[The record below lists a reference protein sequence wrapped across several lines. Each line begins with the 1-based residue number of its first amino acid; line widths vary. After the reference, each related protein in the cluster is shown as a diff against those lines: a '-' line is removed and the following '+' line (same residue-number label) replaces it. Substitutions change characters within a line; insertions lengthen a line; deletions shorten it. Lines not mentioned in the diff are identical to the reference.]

1 MALDIK
7 QYFFDSIDPTGDE
20 PGDER
25 IYPADE
31 FVQGAIATLVTNGIY
46 NAGENCKIVP
56 TEYDYTVAMMPGRAY
71 IDGYSMNAV
80 KAFGDEDARQ
90 LLAVS
95 KPTGTTRCDRI
106 VIRLNRD
113 FTLDG
118 RFIKPMVVSGTEG
131 TTEPPEL
138 VRTAELYDISLAT
151 VIVRQGTAIIPEE
164 DITDT
169 RFDPAVC
176 GTAGFKPDP
185 DLTDLV
191 DQFYTKWSTEYAEAL
206 EEALAGFASYE
217 DIPGLSDALN
227 ELAAQKANAPIV
239 AENVQVAQ
247 EAWAQTNTYSDY
259 PFSATAE
266 VTGMTA
272 DMIPEVVF
280 SLKDATSGTF
290 APIVEA
296 TTNGVILYASEQVQ
310 STIVLPTIIGWSKN
324 A

>member
-56 TEYDYTVAMMPGRAY
+56 TEYEYTVAMTPGRAY

-80 KAFGDEDARQ
+80 KAFGDEDVRQ
-90 LLAVS
+90 LLAVP

-113 FTLDG
+113 FTLTG
-118 RFIKPMVVSGTEG
+118 RFIKPMVVTGTEG
-131 TTEPPEL
+131 STEPPEL

-151 VIVRQGTAIIPEE
+151 VIVRQGTSVIPEE

-169 RFDPAVC
+169 RFDPSVC
-176 GTAGFKPDP
+176 GTAGFKPQP
-185 DLTDLV
+185 DLSDLV
-191 DQFYTKWSTEYAEAL
+191 DQFYKQWTTEYADAL
-206 EEALAGFASYE
+206 EKALAGFASYE

-227 ELAAQKANAPIV
+227 ELDAQKANAPIV
-239 AENVQVAQ
+239 AENVQILST
-247 EAWAQTNTYSDY
+247 AWTQTDTYEDY
-259 PFSATAE
+259 PFSATAT

-280 SLKDATSGTF
+280 ALTDATSGTF
-290 APIVEA
+290 APVA
-296 TTNGVILYASEQVQ
+296 APTVDGVTIYASEQVQ
-310 STIVLPTIIGWSKN
+310 DTMIIPTIIGWSKN